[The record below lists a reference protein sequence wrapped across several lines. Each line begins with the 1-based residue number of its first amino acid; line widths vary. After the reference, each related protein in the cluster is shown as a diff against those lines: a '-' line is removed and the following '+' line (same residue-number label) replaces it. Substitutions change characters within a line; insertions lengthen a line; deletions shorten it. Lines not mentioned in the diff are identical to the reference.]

1 MRQSRTILLIVV
13 SLLMTW
19 EASSYAQI
27 KITSDNAPAAY
38 KSYTLRFNVADQKT
52 QQPLPYAS
60 AYLQVDTLIT
70 HFALANEAGEVVLR
84 DIQKGK
90 YSLNVE
96 LLGYKSFRQQFDPS
110 YDASIS
116 TILLEEDHEMI
127 DAATITDLSTPV
139 KFLRDTVIYNASAFK
154 TGNNAMLEDLL
165 KKMPGLSIENGVVYS
180 DGKPVSEITVEGRT
194 FFFGDPSMA
203 LRNLPARIV
212 EKIVVTDRTSAA
224 AGGVNL
230 ALGEKSE
237 KAMDVVLKEEFKRGS
252 FGQVLSSG
260 GLGALVEADT
270 RDTGK
275 GLWNGKLN
283 FNSYDDNSQITT
295 YLAGS
300 NVVPGKG
307 LGGKAAMNVGTNL
320 IRGLETTLSV
330 ISAYNQ
336 KDEGSTGR
344 MTYLDRGNSRS
355 DYSQNKQEA
364 SKAWRVDTDLETRL
378 TSAKN
383 VDFTLK
389 ANAYY
394 SRNRFERMREMIPL
408 VLDGAHSSLAETGQN
423 GSLTTGLSGQ
433 FTWRSSKKENR
444 SLKINQQFTFI
455 HDRGDEMQQSSL
467 LLDLSSE
474 KRTYRIVASAA
485 YSEPL
490 SDKWTFSTTLDLN
503 YDSISDS
510 VAASDHASK
519 KPNIPF
525 SSDLSTSNMD
535 LAETLLLS
543 YKLGKY
549 RISAGGQARQFYAR
563 IGEGNRPDW
572 RWGVVPYIH
581 IDDEDYSKQFYIWSQ
596 TNRVLE
602 TETLSALL
610 RTSPNEIHIGNQYLK
625 PSYSIN
631 GVASYEVAR
640 KTWRLQVMAEF
651 RYDLSPIVQANWVSK
666 DGTRYSFP
674 VNAKLPGINVT
685 PFLTFDYYFGERRNW
700 NLYANLYG
708 TISAVRGF
716 QSSREQTIDIFNFE
730 YRQFLDDIWGN
741 DSTGSRFYAGESG
754 FENSTNRIFDL
765 QAELSLSYRNEN
777 ITASGHFQPKYF
789 QSAHSLIPEANY
801 QRWIIVA
808 GVSFEAILPQDFTIE
823 TALDRVVY
831 SGYGPEF
838 DRRFWDCSLQIGK
851 DIGMFSLSLK
861 CNDLFNKSISLSSF
875 STPYLYQYELVNR
888 LGRTCLISVSYQF
901 GKGSNGAM
909 RKSNRFLQKVQ

>member
-1 MRQSRTILLIVV
+1 MRQPRIILLIV

-19 EASSYAQI
+19 WVPCRAQI
-27 KITSDNAPAAY
+27 KIVSGSAPVAY
-38 KSYTLRFNVADQKT
+38 KSYTLRFNVADQNT

-60 AYLQVDTLIT
+60 VYLQVDTMIT
-70 HFALANEAGEVVLR
+70 HFALTNEAGDAVLR

-90 YSLNVE
+90 YNLNIE
-96 LLGYKSFRQQFDPS
+96 LLGYKPYRQQIDPS
-110 YDASIS
+110 NGTSVS
-116 TILLEEDHEMI
+116 KQILLEEDHEMI
-127 DAATITDLSTPV
+127 DAATITDLSAPV
-139 KFLRDTVIYNASAFK
+139 RFLQDTVIYNASAFK

-165 KKMPGLSIENGVVYS
+165 KKMPGLSVENGLVYA

-212 EKIVVTDRTSAA
+212 DKIVVTDRTSATA
-224 AGGVNL
+224 SGINL
-230 ALGEKSE
+230 AMGEKNE

-252 FGQVLSSG
+252 FGQVSASG
-260 GLGALVEADT
+260 GQGSLVEADT

-295 YLAGS
+295 YLTGG
-300 NVVPGKG
+300 NIQPGKG
-307 LGGKAAMNVGTNL
+307 LGGKAAINVGTNL

-344 MTYLDRGNSRS
+344 KTYLDRGSARS
-355 DYSQNKQEA
+355 DYSQQKQEA
-364 SKAWRVDTDLETRL
+364 AKAWRVDTDLETKL
-378 TSAKN
+378 KGAKN
-383 VDFTLK
+383 VDLTLK
-389 ANAYY
+389 ANVYY
-394 SRNRFERMREMIPL
+394 SRNRFERLREMTPL
-408 VLDGAHSSLAETGQN
+408 LPGGVQSSLTQTGQN

-444 SLKINQQFTFI
+444 NFKINQQFTFI

-474 KRTYRIVASAA
+474 KNSYRIVTSAA

-490 SDKWTFSTTLDLN
+490 SDKWTLSTTLDLN
-503 YDSISDS
+503 YDSISDR
-510 VAASDHASK
+510 VVASDHVSK

-535 LAETLLLS
+535 LAETILLS
-543 YKLGKY
+543 YKMGKY
-549 RISAGGQARQFYAR
+549 RISAGGQARQFYAL

-572 RWGVVPYIH
+572 RLGVVPYIH
-581 IDDEDYSKQFYIWSQ
+581 FDDEDYSKQFYIWSQ
-596 TNRVLE
+596 TNRVPE
-602 TETLSALL
+602 TETMSALL
-610 RTSPNEIHIGNQYLK
+610 RTSPTEIHIGNQYLK
-625 PSYSIN
+625 PSYSVN
-631 GVASYEVAR
+631 GVASYELTR
-640 KTWRLQVMAEF
+640 KKWRLQVTAEL
-651 RYDLSPIVQANWVSK
+651 RYDVSPIVQANWVSK
-666 DGTRYSFP
+666 DGSRYSFP
-674 VNAKLPGINVT
+674 VNAKLPGISVS
-685 PFLTFDYYFGERRNW
+685 PFLQFDYFFGERRSW
-700 NLYANLYG
+700 RLYALLYG

-716 QSSREQTIDIFNFE
+716 QSAREQTLDISTFD
-730 YRQFLDDIWGN
+730 YRQFIEDIWGDN
-741 DSTGSRFYAGESG
+741 TGSRFYTGESG

-777 ITASGHFQPKYF
+777 ISASGHFQPKYF

-888 LGRTCLISVSYQF
+888 LGRTCLFSVSYQF
-901 GKGSNGAM
+901 GKGSKGAM
-909 RKSNRFLQKVQ
+909 RNSNRFLQKVQ